1 MAIAR
6 YRTPWILLL
15 FVVRTI
21 ASATFAI
28 NGVHAGVNVL
38 TGQRPF
44 RQEFSIFQNA
54 GPAFDLYIQALQQLA
69 QTNQSAMLSYYAVA
83 GIHGYPNMPWDGV
96 LGDNTG
102 AIGYCTHSSVLFP
115 TWHRPYVALYEQL
128 LHANARSIAATYNS
142 TNGATYR
149 AAAETFRIP
158 YWDWSLNPTMPG
170 LVNAPTLTI
179 TTPTGVRAVPNP
191 LYNYTFNP
199 LPTSPDFPEGDSV
212 CGLIRHYGDT
222 GDFLTSLQVSQFLST
237 VRYPTSLDP
246 NATSQPGKV
255 NKQLQANAESL
266 HDLTYQ
272 LLASEPNY
280 TNFTSSAFSHGNSLE
295 NVHNIIHALVGN
307 GGHMAYLPYSSF
319 DPIFWLHHAQA
330 NPHSPPFPDNVDR
343 LTTIW
348 QALYPTSFTSPE
360 ADAYGTFTNP
370 PNGIEDTNTP
380 LTPFHASAN
389 GTLYTSTTVR
399 TTRTFGYAYPEVQD
413 WNATAAQLAA
423 TVRATVNS
431 LYNPAS
437 ATRKRAPP
445 GQSAS
450 KRAAN
455 ANAAAYQWAIN
466 IAADVTRLP
475 TPLLLHFFLSA
486 PPPSPQ
492 AWSSAPNLIAS
503 LPLLS
508 TPIQDLST
516 TSTPPPPPP
525 RLTHGQLP
533 LTHALLRLPVSQLPD
548 LAPASVLPLLRT
560 ALQWRAQRFDGG
572 VVAGGE
578 AAEVRVVGRPVR
590 VGEGVQRFPAYGAW
604 EEWVWEG
611 GGEGG
616 L

>member
-6 YRTPWILLL
+6 RRTSWILLF
-15 FVVRTI
+15 FVVRAI

-28 NGVHAGVNVL
+28 NGVHAGVNAL

-44 RQEFSIFQNA
+44 RQEFSTFQNA

-83 GIHGYPNMPWDGV
+83 GIHGYPNVPWDGV

-170 LVNAPTLTI
+170 LVNAPTITI
-179 TTPTGVRAVPNP
+179 TTPTGAQAVSNP

-199 LPTSPDFPEGDSV
+199 LPTSPDFPEGDN
-212 CGLIRHYGDT
+212 
-222 GDFLTSLQVSQFLST
+222 VSQFLST

-266 HDLTYQ
+266 HDLAYQ

-280 TNFTSSAFSHGNSLE
+280 ANFTSSAFSQGNSLE
-295 NVHNIIHALVGN
+295 NIHNLIHGLVGS
-307 GGHMAYLPYSSF
+307 GGHMAYVPYSSF
-319 DPIFWLHHAQA
+319 DPIFC
-330 NPHSPPFPDNVDR
+330 NVDR

-370 PNGIEDTNTP
+370 PKGIEDANTP

-389 GTLYTSTTVR
+389 GTLYTSTTAR
-399 TTRTFGYAYPEVQD
+399 ATRTFGYAYPEVQD
-413 WNATAAQLAA
+413 WNTTAAQLAT
-423 TVRATVNS
+423 TVRATVNN
-431 LYNPAS
+431 LYNPAP
-437 ATRKRAPP
+437 ATGKRSPP
-445 GQSAS
+445 GQRAS
-450 KRAAN
+450 KKRAAN
-455 ANAAAYQWAIN
+455 ANAAPYQWAIN
-466 IAADVTRLP
+466 IAADVSQLP
-475 TPLLLHFFLSA
+475 TPLFLHFFLST

-492 AWSSAPNLIAS
+492 AWSAAPNLIAS
-503 LPLLS
+503 LPLLAAPVPAPS
-508 TPIQDLST
+508 LSLSP
-516 TSTPPPPPP
+516 TSPPPSPP
-525 RLTHGQLP
+525 RIARGQLP
-533 LTHALLRLPVSQLPD
+533 LTHALLRLPLAQLPD
-548 LAPASVLPLLRT
+548 LAPPAVLPLLRT
-560 ALQWRAQRFDGG
+560 ALQWRAQRADGG
-572 VVAGGE
+572 VVANGSTV
-578 AAEVRVVGRPVR
+578 EVRVMGRPVQ
-590 VGEGVQRFPAYGAW
+590 VGEGVERFPAYGAW
-604 EEWVWEG
+604 EEWEGVG
-611 GGEGG
+611 GGGV
-616 L
+616 